1 MLVLLAHQTIAEG
14 DAIGNDIAGMVEV
27 LTANGCQVKI
37 VADFFTCSTLQRL
50 QATENDIK
58 NGDLLIYHHSIY
70 WQRGEEA
77 FRRFRGKK
85 ILRYHNITPSQFFVG
100 YSPFYVSLTEKGRR
114 QTSRLVK
121 YANLCLA
128 DSQYNANELLSLGV
142 CADLVKVLPPLHQLE
157 KFEEV
162 SADPHVLSELSV
174 PALKALTV
182 GRISPNKGL
191 LDIVKVAAAY
201 KRLFGESAVFY
212 LVGSFDDQ
220 LTSYT
225 RELLRVIER
234 FDLSSMVR
242 LTGKVSLSRLKAY
255 YEGCDLYLCLSQ
267 HEGFCVPIIEAQWFG
282 LPVIAL
288 ASSAVPE
295 TVGPGQVLFDEVD
308 YFKIAAALYVISRNE
323 AYKSALVE
331 RGLEN
336 LQRFRM
342 DLLKATFWEM
352 VKGLLK

>member
-1 MLVLLAHQTIAEG
+1 MEIEMLVLLAHQTIAEG

-27 LTANGCQVKI
+27 LTANRCQVKI

-50 QATENDIK
+50 QANENDIK

-70 WQRGEEA
+70 WQRGEEV
-77 FRRFRGKK
+77 FRGFRGKR

-114 QTSRLVK
+114 QTSRLVR

-128 DSQYNANELLSLGV
+128 DSRYNANELLSLGV
-142 CADLVKVLPPLHQLE
+142 CANLIKVLPPLHQLE
-157 KFEEV
+157 KFEKV
-162 SADPHVLSELSV
+162 SADQHVLSELSG
-174 PALKALTV
+174 PALKVLTV

-220 LTSYT
+220 LASYT
-225 RELLRVIER
+225 RELLKTIER
-234 FDLSSMVR
+234 YNLSSMVR
-242 LTGKVSLSRLKAY
+242 LTGKVSLPKLKAY
-255 YEGCDLYLCLSQ
+255 YKGSDLYLCLSQ

-288 ASSAVPE
+288 ASSAVFE
-295 TVGPGQVLFDEVD
+295 TIGPG
-308 YFKIAAALYVISRNE
+308 
-323 AYKSALVE
+323 
-331 RGLEN
+331 
-336 LQRFRM
+336 
-342 DLLKATFWEM
+342 
-352 VKGLLK
+352 